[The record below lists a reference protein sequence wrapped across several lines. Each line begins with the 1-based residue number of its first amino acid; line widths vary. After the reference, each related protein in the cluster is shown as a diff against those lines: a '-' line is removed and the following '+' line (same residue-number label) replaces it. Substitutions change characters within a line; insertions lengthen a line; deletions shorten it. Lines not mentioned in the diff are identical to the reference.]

1 MQKKKFD
8 LTSDIIDITLEK
20 GDKTQITEGVT
31 SNVKEEKSDNVKTKR
46 VLITMAVDEELRR
59 EYKVWC
65 TNNGLK
71 MAEAFLKGYKLL
83 KMNTHTTEEK

>member
-8 LTSDIIDITLEK
+8 LTSEIIDINLGGEGQK
-20 GDKTQITEGVT
+20 QIAVDVAP
-31 SNVKEEKSDNVKTKR
+31 NKKENKSDDVRTKR
-46 VLITMAVDEELRR
+46 VLITMAVDEDLRR

-71 MAEAFLKGYKLL
+71 MAEAFLMGYNLL
-83 KMNTHTTEEK
+83 KKNTNNIER

>member
-8 LTSDIIDITLEK
+8 LTSEIIDINLGGEAQK
-20 GDKTQITEGVT
+20 QIVVDVAP
-31 SNVKEEKSDNVKTKR
+31 NKKENKSDDVRTKR
-46 VLITMAVDEELRR
+46 VLITMAVDEDLRR

-71 MAEAFLKGYKLL
+71 MAEAFLMGCNLL
-83 KMNTHTTEEK
+83 KKNTNNIER